1 MKTLILDNGSHT
13 IKGGYAEDSGSEA
26 GPRVIPNT
34 VTRTKRTKRVY
45 VADLIDKSTDLSG
58 LYFRSPFERGYLVH
72 WDAEIAVWDRIFS
85 NDVFGCTP
93 TETHLIATE
102 PVFNFK
108 QVQKSFDEV
117 IFEEYRFSSLIRAP
131 APRLAT
137 IGAASVIYGDDV
149 EPECVLI
156 VDIGHAFTYV
166 VPYLNGRQIS
176 KGVRRLDIGGRLLTN
191 YMKETVSFRYWD
203 MMDET
208 YIMNAVKEKCCFVS
222 QDFYKDLEAARGLIA
237 GRGARSSPLGIEYVL
252 PDFTHSKQGFVK
264 GHGGDAEDL
273 MADKQILP
281 LCNERFAIPEALF
294 HPSDI
299 GLEQGG
305 LHEAIM
311 QSVSACPEN
320 TRGVLLSN
328 ILLVGG
334 TASLPGL
341 QQRLQAEVQA
351 AASCRVHISTPSD
364 PATWAFHGGQKLA
377 QLLQDND
384 GSTAS
389 EQPREWRVSRE
400 QYEEVGPDRVIAHF
414 NRFI

>member
-1 MKTLILDNGSHT
+1 MRTLVLDNGSHT
-13 IKGGYAEDSGSEA
+13 IKGGYSGGSGDSQSA
-26 GPRVIPNT
+26 LRVIPNT

-85 NDVFGCTP
+85 NDVFACAP
-93 TETHLIATE
+93 KETHLIATE

-108 QVQKSFDEV
+108 QIQRAFDEV
-117 IFEEYRFSSLIRAP
+117 IFEEYQFASLIRAP
-131 APRLAT
+131 ATKLAT
-137 IGAASVIYGDDV
+137 VKAASVIYGDDV
-149 EPECVLI
+149 EPDCVLV
-156 VDIGHAFTYV
+156 VDVGHAFTYV
-166 VPYLNGRQIS
+166 VPYWNGKQVS
-176 KGVRRLDIGGRLLTN
+176 AGVRRLDIGGRLLTN

-222 QDFYKDLEAARGLIA
+222 QDFYKDLERARGA
-237 GRGARSSPLGIEYVL
+237 GAGGGRSARGNPLGIEYVL
-252 PDFTHSKQGFVK
+252 PDFAHSKQGFVK
-264 GHGGDAEDL
+264 GQGGEAEEL
-273 MADKQILP
+273 MTDKQVLP

-305 LHEAIM
+305 IHEAVM
-311 QSVSACPEN
+311 QAANACPEAI
-320 TRGVLLSN
+320 RGVLLSN

-341 QQRLQAEVQA
+341 RQRLQSEVQA
-351 AASCRVHISTPSD
+351 MSPYRICISTPED
-364 PATWAFHGGQKLA
+364 PATWAFRGGQSLA
-377 QLLQDND
+377 QPAQ
-384 GSTAS
+384 AS
-389 EQPREWRVSRE
+389 DTQATDEWRISRS
-400 QYEEVGPDRVIAHF
+400 QYQELGADRVIAHYD
-414 NRFI
+414 RFS